1 MNFWSSETCLASNLC
16 RASSATP
23 VNSKEEKMRERSFQT
38 FGFLLLLVF
47 ALFSLSEGKSLV
59 SKNENTLSIE
69 AQLAKNDFEH
79 YQKFSALSN
88 FYFVYEGEST
98 EKKMT
103 ADVYGFKGKSIKR
116 AFVYSLVLPGA
127 GEFYA
132 GSKIKAGIFFGLD
145 VALWSLYFNYHGKGK
160 DKEKDYKAFA
170 DSSWDEEEYRVWWDT
185 LSDETRK
192 KYSHTLPDRHDQQYY
207 EMIGKYRQF
216 AFAWDGFDPSNAGPD
231 SMSPKRDCY
240 LNLRAQSNNLL
251 NKAKYSVMFSLANH
265 ILSAFDAAIA
275 VKKYNRKGE
284 RFSQIHFQMRLSE
297 RNDEI
302 VPKLLMS
309 TRF

>member
-1 MNFWSSETCLASNLC
+1 
-16 RASSATP
+16 
-23 VNSKEEKMRERSFQT
+23 MRERSFQA
-38 FGFLLLLVF
+38 FGFLLLFVF

-132 GSKIKAGIFFGLD
+132 NSKIKAVLFFGLD
-145 VALWSLYFNYHGKGK
+145 ATLWTLYFNYHKKGK
-160 DKEKDYKAFA
+160 NKENEYIAFA
-170 DSSWDEEEYRVWWDT
+170 DMNWHEDEYKTWWAQLDST
-185 LSDETRK
+185 QKE

-216 AFAWDGFDPSNAGPD
+216 AFAWDDFDPSNAGPD
-231 SMSPKRDCY
+231 SMSPKRDYY

-251 NKAKYSVMFSLANH
+251 NKAKYSAMFSLANH
-265 ILSAFDAAIA
+265 ILSAFDAAIS
-275 VKKYNRKGE
+275 VKKYNKKGE
-284 RFSQIHFQMRLSE
+284 RFSQIHLQMRLSE

>member
-1 MNFWSSETCLASNLC
+1 MNFWSSEMRSIHTNLS
-16 RASSATP
+16 R
-23 VNSKEEKMRERSFQT
+23 VFDNQNLKEEKMRGKSFQT
-38 FGFLLLLVF
+38 FRFLLLLVF

-79 YQKFSALSN
+79 YQKFSQLTNS
-88 FYFVYEGEST
+88 YFVYESDSGK
-98 EKKMT
+98 EKVAT
-103 ADVYGFKGKSIKR
+103 DVYGFKGKSIKR

-132 GSKIKAGIFFGLD
+132 NSKIKAVLFFGVD
-145 VALWSLYFNYHGKGK
+145 VACWSLYFSYHKKGK
-160 DKEKDYKAFA
+160 NKENEYIDFA
-170 DSSWDEEEYRVWWDT
+170 DMNWDENEYRTWWAQLD
-185 LSDETRK
+185 SIQK
-192 KYSHTLPDRHDQQYY
+192 QKYSHTLPDKHDQQYY

-231 SMSPKRDCY
+231 SMSPKRDYY

-251 NKAKYSVMFSLANH
+251 NKAKYSAMFSLANH
-265 ILSAFDAAIA
+265 ILSAFDAAIS
-275 VKKYNRKGE
+275 VKKYNKKGE
-284 RFSQIHFQMRLSE
+284 RFSQIHLQMRLSE
-297 RNDEI
+297 KNDEI